1 MVVRFD
7 DISDESKLWIYQSNR
22 PFKDELINSL
32 EKKIS
37 QFLSSWTSH
46 GSELNSAFTIRYNI
60 FLFIA
65 LDENNSNATGC
76 SIDKLMSFIKMLE
89 KEYGLRLLD
98 RLDISYRKGNDLSLI
113 HI

>member
-46 GSELNSAFTIRYNI
+46 GCELNSAFTIRYNI
-60 FLFIA
+60 FLFIR
-65 LDENNSNATGC
+65 
-76 SIDKLMSFIKMLE
+76 SINYDLMK
-89 KEYGLRLLD
+89 
-98 RLDISYRKGNDLSLI
+98 
-113 HI
+113 